1 MHNIFADTVPKCQMN
16 RNCLFVGMWDV
27 VKEQYRKRNENPNI
41 ITDMYDGD
49 FMRQDPFFLFV
60 ENAGVILC
68 SDGVPVFKS
77 SGMS

>member
-1 MHNIFADTVPKCQMN
+1 MSLIADTVPKCQMN
-16 RNCLFVGMWDV
+16 HNCHFVGMWDV
-27 VKEQYRKRNENPNI
+27 FKEQHRKRNENPNT
-41 ITDMYDGD
+41 ITDMCDGD
-49 FMRQDPFFLFV
+49 FMRQDPFFNLV